1 MFRVGDRVCN
11 RYHMSKEGVITE
23 MRQVRVTAG
32 NGAGAF
38 SPMWVVKFI
47 TDEGEIIELKAQ
59 DVMRAN

>member
-1 MFRVGDRVCN
+1 
-11 RYHMSKEGVITE
+11 MSKEGVITE

>member
-1 MFRVGDRVCN
+1 MFRIGDRVCS

-32 NGAGAF
+32 NGAGSF

-47 TDEGEIIELKAQ
+47 TDAGEEVEMKAQ
-59 DVMRAN
+59 DVMKAN